1 MTTHCGERVYNETMR
16 RQQAPSNG
24 GKDIMRGHFD
34 KSITADVLQM
44 AWPAVCESF
53 FVALAGMVDSLM
65 VSSMGANAVAAVG
78 LTTQP
83 KFMGFALFFAMN
95 VSVSALTAR
104 RKGEARRHSA
114 NEILLTAILFV
125 ILAAVVISAVCV
137 LFANQ
142 IISFCGSTA
151 DTHAPAVI
159 YYRIIMGGMIFSAL
173 SMVVNA
179 AQRGSGNT
187 MIAMRTNIVSNLVNI
202 LCNYLLIQGHC
213 GFPALGMAGA
223 AIATVFGTVIACIM
237 SFCSLL
243 PKESFVSLRYLL
255 QERIHPAA
263 EPLVSI
269 VKLGFSVFIEQV
281 LMRVGFMSTAMM
293 AARMGTYALAA
304 HQVGMNIL
312 GLTFSFG
319 DGMQVA
325 AVALIGRSLGEN
337 KPDKAWQ
344 YGKTCQRIGLCI
356 SCCLAVFY
364 FLGGAWIYGLF
375 FEEEEIVA
383 IGVEI
388 IRTIILI
395 VLFQV
400 SQVIYMGCL
409 RGAGDTVYTAIAST
423 ISVTIVRTAA
433 SYLFGF
439 VLGLGM
445 VGIWMGIL
453 ADQVCRFTLSAV
465 RYRLGRWTRIKI

>member
-1 MTTHCGERVYNETMR
+1 MKSE
-16 RQQAPSNG
+16 S
-24 GKDIMRGHFD
+24 
-34 KSITADVLQM
+34 KSITSEVLQM

-65 VSSMGANAVAAVG
+65 VSSLGASAVAAVG

-95 VSVSALTAR
+95 VSVSALVAR
-104 RKGEARRHSA
+104 RKGEDRQKSA

-125 ILAAVVISAVCV
+125 IIAAAVISAVCV
-137 LFANQ
+137 LFANS

-151 DTHAPAVI
+151 ETHAQAVI
-159 YYRIIMGGMIFSAL
+159 YYRIIMGCMIFSAL
-173 SMVVNA
+173 SMVINA

-187 MIAMRTNIVSNLVNI
+187 MIAMRTNIVSNVVNI
-202 LCNYLLIQGHC
+202 ACNYLLIQGHF
-213 GFPALGMAGA
+213 GFPALGIAGA
-223 AIATVFGTVIACIM
+223 AIATVFGTIIACIM
-237 SFCSLL
+237 SFHSLFNRDGFVNVYYL
-243 PKESFVSLRYLL
+243 IEKKPKPSL
-255 QERIHPAA
+255 
-263 EPLVSI
+263 EPVISI

-293 AARMGTYALAA
+293 AAKMGTYALAA

-325 AVALIGRSLGEN
+325 AVALIGRSLGEG
-337 KPDKAWQ
+337 KPDKAWR

-356 SCCLAVFY
+356 SCCLALIY
-364 FLGGAWIYGLF
+364 FFGGEALYKLF
-375 FEEEEIVA
+375 FEEPEIVA

-388 IRTIILI
+388 IRTIIII

-433 SYLFGF
+433 SYIFGF
-439 VLGLGM
+439 VMGFGM
-445 VGIWMGIL
+445 VGIWMGVL
-453 ADQVCRFTLSAV
+453 ADQMCRFTFAAV
-465 RYRLGRWTRIKI
+465 RYRLGKWTRIKI

>member
-1 MTTHCGERVYNETMR
+1 MKSE
-16 RQQAPSNG
+16 S
-24 GKDIMRGHFD
+24 
-34 KSITADVLQM
+34 KSITSEVLQM

-65 VSSMGANAVAAVG
+65 VSSLGASAVAAVG

-95 VSVSALTAR
+95 VSVSALVAR
-104 RKGEARRHSA
+104 RKGEDRQKSA

-125 ILAAVVISAVCV
+125 IIAAAVISSICV
-137 LFANQ
+137 LFANP

-151 DTHAPAVI
+151 ETHAQAVI
-159 YYRIIMGGMIFSAL
+159 YYRIIMGCMIFSAL
-173 SMVVNA
+173 SMVINA

-187 MIAMRTNIVSNLVNI
+187 MIAMRTNIVSNVVNVA
-202 LCNYLLIQGHC
+202 CNYLLIQGHF
-213 GFPALGMAGA
+213 GFPALGIAGA
-223 AIATVFGTVIACIM
+223 AIATVFGTIIACIM
-237 SFCSLL
+237 SFHSLFNRDGFVNVYYL
-243 PKESFVSLRYLL
+243 IEEKPKPSL
-255 QERIHPAA
+255 
-263 EPLVSI
+263 EPVITI

-281 LMRVGFMSTAMM
+281 LMRIGFMSTAMM
-293 AARMGTYALAA
+293 AAKMGTYALAA

-325 AVALIGRSLGEN
+325 AVALIGRSLGEG
-337 KPDKAWQ
+337 KPDKAWR

-356 SCCLAVFY
+356 SCCLALIY
-364 FLGGAWIYGLF
+364 FFGGEALYKLF
-375 FEEEEIVA
+375 FEEPEIVA

-388 IRTIILI
+388 IRTIIII

-433 SYLFGF
+433 SYIFGF
-439 VLGLGM
+439 VMGFGM
-445 VGIWMGIL
+445 VGIWMGVL
-453 ADQVCRFTLSAV
+453 ADQMCRFTFAAV
-465 RYRLGRWTRIKI
+465 RYRLGKWTRIKI